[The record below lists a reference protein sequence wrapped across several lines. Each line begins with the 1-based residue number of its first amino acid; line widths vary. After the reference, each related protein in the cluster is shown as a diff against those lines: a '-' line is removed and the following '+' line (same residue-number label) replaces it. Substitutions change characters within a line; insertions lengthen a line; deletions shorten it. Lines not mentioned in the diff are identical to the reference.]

1 MNYLGVQRL
10 SQWEVRGEEQRGL
23 GEVCSSKIPENQ
35 IGTGAGSLTRTWGS
49 SFTTKRTVQYE
60 PYNSQNTEDA
70 IYRFFQK
77 MMSEGMQD
85 RRGVTISPPETR
97 ERSAIAPEQDRSS

>member
-1 MNYLGVQRL
+1 M
-10 SQWEVRGEEQRGL
+10 
-23 GEVCSSKIPENQ
+23 CSSKIPETQ

-70 IYRFFQK
+70 IYRFSQK
-77 MMSEGMQD
+77 MMSEGTQD
-85 RRGVTISPPETR
+85 IVKGSDSITARDSRTFCDS
-97 ERSAIAPEQDRSS
+97 